1 MTTAC
6 DRIRTH
12 LSALADG
19 ELQPFEAI
27 AVRRHLGDC
36 PPCSREL
43 DQLESVK
50 VRVHVAG
57 GEPSPS
63 PQQELQWRAALAE
76 RAVER
81 TPARSGPRA
90 FALLAAACFGAFL
103 TFAWPV
109 AQGWAEASW
118 ARFTGDQVELDHDA
132 LRRMVTIH
140 RGESTPQELDDY
152 VQAGALLTF
161 ENLPGSFITSEGE
174 RRVVRTAA
182 TYVECESEM
191 GSSLAVLKRDELQLS
206 SEVSAA
212 LETGGVFV
220 DVVQGAEVRVS
231 ISNDKVFVLLSDV
244 PAAGSGGP
252 I

>member
-1 MTTAC
+1 MTTVC

-19 ELQPFEAI
+19 ELEPFEAI

-36 PPCSREL
+36 PACSQEL
-43 DQLESVK
+43 SQLEGLK

-57 GEPSPS
+57 GEAAPD
-63 PQQELQWRAALAE
+63 PQQDLQWRAAIADRAAE
-76 RAVER
+76 RAR
-81 TPARSGPRA
+81 AGSGPRA
-90 FALLAAACFGAFL
+90 YALLAAACLGAAL

-109 AQGWAEASW
+109 CHEWAEATW
-118 ARFTGDQVELDHDA
+118 ARLIGDQVALDHDA
-132 LRRMVTIH
+132 LRRMVTVH
-140 RGESTPQELDDY
+140 RGESTPQDLDDF

-174 RRVVRTAA
+174 RRVVRTA
-182 TYVECESEM
+182 TYVECESEK
-191 GSSLAVLKRDELQLS
+191 GSSLAVLKRDEVQLA
-206 SEVSAA
+206 SEVRAA

-231 ISNDKVFVLLSDV
+231 VSGDKVFVLLSDG
-244 PAAGSGGP
+244 PGGSGGGP